1 MTDAM
6 DPADVRKL
14 MEEQLG
20 LSRRLRD
27 RVRELE
33 EARHAPLAVVGM
45 GLRLPGDL
53 KSPEEYWDFLC
64 GDADALSGIPEDRPG
79 LRTVYDPAPG
89 RPGRSYVDRA
99 GFLGDIAG
107 FDAEFFG
114 ISQREAKLL
123 DPQQRLLLEVSW
135 EALERAGIAVNRAD
149 RLDVGVY
156 LGMMASEYNE
166 RLKDRGDTSRIDPYF
181 TTGGGLC
188 FGAGRISYV
197 MGFSGPVVSVDTAC
211 SSSLAA
217 LHLAV
222 RGLRGDECRYALVC
236 GSNLLLSADLMVS
249 LSQAR
254 ALSPE
259 GRSKS
264 FLASADGYGRGEG
277 VGALVLMRLA
287 DAEREGRPVLAVVRG
302 TAMGHDGA
310 ASGLTAPN
318 GPAQQE
324 VIAAALADGGVEP
337 ADLGWIEAH
346 GTGTVLG
353 DPIEIGAL
361 DAVVGQAVRDRGV
374 PLALGSVKS
383 RIGHLEAASGVAS
396 LIKTVL
402 MLEHGEIPAA
412 ASPDDGQ
419 LNTHIA
425 WDRMNFTVPRRNGPW
440 PAELPRRV
448 AGVNSF
454 GMSGTNVHAVLEAYA
469 PAAGPRPPRGDHP
482 AGELLALSAK
492 DPAALAELAAAA
504 RACLTAADATSLS
517 SICHTLRAGR
527 AAFDHRLAVTG
538 ADAAEL
544 TRELDAAWAAQSGP
558 VSPLRTVVLRVSADD
573 AALDSAVTE
582 LAGAFPALTG
592 EGTGPASAGPDGAV
606 GPGPVESLARM
617 VRGLGPEVEVRVDP
631 DAPDA
636 TAALEWPAGGG
647 ATVSTPLVGGD
658 ARNPAALLLTAAAA
672 LFTAGA
678 RLRWDRLRAPG
689 ANLLSDLPTYPFRR
703 KRHWIEEPHDG
714 AGAARGTDTSGRTA
728 PAASGPHLFL
738 GPLTPAEREAYLL
751 AELRNVLDEP
761 EGLDPER
768 SFLDAGGDSFT
779 STLFITKV
787 EEHFDVGLPPEELP
801 LDVPLA
807 EMIGKLAAHIT
818 RRDAEAEREPSA

>member
-1 MTDAM
+1 MTDTM
-6 DPADVRKL
+6 DPAALRKL
-14 MEEQLG
+14 MEDQLS
-20 LSRRLRD
+20 LSRRLRE

-33 EARHAPLAVVGM
+33 EEKHAPLAVVGM
-45 GLRLPGDL
+45 GLRLPSDL
-53 KSPEEYWDFLC
+53 TSPQQYWDFLR
-64 GDADALSGIPEDRPG
+64 GDADALSGLPADRPG
-79 LRTVYDPAPG
+79 LRTVYDPTPG

-99 GFLGDIAG
+99 GFLDDVAH

-123 DPQQRLLLEVSW
+123 DPQQRLLLEASW

-166 RLKDRGDTSRIDPYF
+166 RLQDRRDTSRIDPYF

-222 RGLRGDECRYALVC
+222 RGLRGNECRYALVC

-277 VGALVLMRLA
+277 VGVLALMRLA

-324 VIAAALADGGVEP
+324 VITAALADAGVEP

-361 DAVVGQAVRDRGV
+361 DAVVGPAVRERGV

-402 MLEHGEIPAA
+402 MLRHGEIPAA
-412 ASPDDGQ
+412 ASPDDGP

-425 WDRMNFTVPRRNGPW
+425 WDRMHFTVPRRHGPW
-440 PAELPRRV
+440 PAQLPRRV

-454 GMSGTNVHAVLEAYA
+454 GMSGTNVHAVLEAYE
-469 PAAGPRPPRGDHP
+469 PAAPPEPRQESRA
-482 AGELLALSAK
+482 AGELLVLSAK
-492 DPAALAELAAAA
+492 DPAALADLAAAA
-504 RACLTAADATSLS
+504 RTCLTSADAASIGSL
-517 SICHTLRAGR
+517 CHTLRAGR
-527 AAFDHRLAVTG
+527 AAFDHRVAVTG

-544 TRELDAAWAAQSGP
+544 TRELDAALAAPPAP
-558 VSPLRTVVLRVSADD
+558 VPPLRTVVLRAGADD
-573 AALDSAVTE
+573 ALLDAAVST
-582 LAGAFPALTG
+582 LTDAFPDLIG
-592 EGTGPASAGPDGAV
+592 EGTGPAPDTSRGSAEA
-606 GPGPVESLARM
+606 LAHL
-617 VRGLGPEVEVRVDP
+617 VRGLGLAVDVRRDADSSRAAATLEWRTP
-631 DAPDA
+631 DGA
-636 TAALEWPAGGG
+636 TASAPLAGDG
-647 ATVSTPLVGGD
+647 ARD
-658 ARNPAALLLTAAAA
+658 PAALLLDAVAA

-678 RLRWDRLRAPG
+678 QPRWDRLRAPG
-689 ANLLSDLPTYPFRR
+689 ARLLSDLPTYPFRR
-703 KRHWIEEPHDG
+703 KRHWIEEPPSG
-714 AGAARGTDTSGRTA
+714 ADASAPGTGTARPGVSAGGHTAA
-728 PAASGPHLFL
+728 L
-738 GPLTPAEREAYLL
+738 GPLSPQELEAHLL
-751 AELRNVLDEP
+751 AELREVLQET
-761 EGLDPER
+761 EELDVER

-787 EEHFDVGLPPEELP
+787 EERFDVGLTSEELP
-801 LDVPLA
+801 LDLPLA
-807 EMIGKLAAHIT
+807 EMISKLAANVT
-818 RRDAEAEREPSA
+818 PRDTGTGAERPA